1 MSVLVNGSP
10 TREFSVTRGL
20 RKGDP
25 LSPFLFL
32 LVAEGFEEMV
42 KVASSLGDF
51 KGFSL
56 DDHNHFEL
64 LQFADDTILIGENSW
79 NNLCTF
85 KVILR
90 GFELVSDLR
99 VNLNKSRLFGVNL
112 DPYFIQVGSS
122 FLNCAIGSSSFVF
135 LGIPVGINPRRCGV
149 WRPLVSKLRRRIRSW
164 HNRQLLISGR
174 VVLLNSI
181 LSSIPIFYFSFYK
194 VPESTILEIIS
205 IQRSFL
211 WGGQEDKKKISW
223 ISWDKVCLP
232 KKGSG
237 LGVKHCGKFNLE
249 LLRTMPLGI
258 LFPDLLSMS
267 DAPHSKVADMS
278 RWNGENWIWALGI
291 FCDSE
296 DRASAKQLN
305 NLVILLA
312 PVQPCR
318 LLEDSFV
325 WWINPSGFTVSNAY
339 DTIMLFELPIPPLE
353 NSFSSLFSQLWK
365 TKVPNRIHLFGWR
378 LIWSILL
385 TKSELA
391 KRGIL
396 IVPHLLVCP
405 LCRRVDEDLDHLF
418 LHCHIVRIWW
428 KKLSIWLGLD
438 DASLAET
445 ILKRLSLLESSCKSS
460 FRL

>member
-10 TREFSVTRGL
+10 TREFSVTTGL

-32 LVAEGFEEMV
+32 LVAEGFEAMV

-85 KVILR
+85 KAILR

-99 VNLNKSRLFGVNL
+99 VNLNKSR
-112 DPYFIQVGSS
+112 
-122 FLNCAIGSSSFVF
+122 
-135 LGIPVGINPRRCGV
+135 
-149 WRPLVSKLRRRIRSW
+149 IRSW
-164 HNRQLLISGR
+164 HDRQLSIGGR

-181 LSSIPIFYFSFYK
+181 LSSILIFYFSFYK
-194 VPESTILEIIS
+194 VPESPILEIISIQRSFLWGGQEDKKNISWISWDKVPESTTLEIIS

-223 ISWDKVCLP
+223 DKACLP
-232 KKGSG
+232 KKGRG
-237 LGVKHCGKFNLE
+237 LGVKHCGKFNLA

-267 DAPHSKVADMS
+267 DAPHLKVADMS
-278 RWNGENWIWALGI
+278 SWNGENWIWALGI

-312 PVQPCR
+312 PVHPCR

-378 LIWSILL
+378 LIWSIIL

-391 KRGIL
+391 MRGIL

-418 LHCHIVRIWW
+418 LHFYIVRIWW